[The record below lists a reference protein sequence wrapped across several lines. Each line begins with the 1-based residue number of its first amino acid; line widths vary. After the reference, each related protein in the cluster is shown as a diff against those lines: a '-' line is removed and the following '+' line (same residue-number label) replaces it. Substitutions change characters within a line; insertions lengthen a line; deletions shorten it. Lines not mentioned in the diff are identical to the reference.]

1 MSESKFTPGPWA
13 VEEYNADYVQS
24 QGRASTKRICIFAGA
39 FEVARATGEDW
50 DTRQAN
56 ARLIAA
62 TPNLLAACRC
72 ERDDGMDGNILR
84 EAAETLRSRGCE
96 RMADRLER
104 KADAEDAA
112 IALATKEQPCGSSP
126 N

>member
-1 MSESKFTPGPWA
+1 MSESKFTPGPWKA
-13 VEEYNADYVQS
+13 DGFHVAAMDVGKLPNGVPYDHCIVERTDGPTEAE
-24 QGRASTKRICIFAGA
+24 AML
-39 FEVARATGEDW
+39 
-50 DTRQAN
+50 N

-62 TPNLLAACRC
+62 APDLLAACQC

-84 EAAETLRSRGCE
+84 EAAETLRCRGLG
-96 RMADRLER
+96 RQADRLER